1 MDGIAQL
8 EMLKEEV
15 RHAGMRLE
23 ADRARLA
30 HGDGEP
36 SPKEHLRLRRLEQDW
51 RDAAKRLHRARRAGE
66 H

>member
-8 EMLKEEV
+8 EMLEEEV
-15 RHAGMRLE
+15 RHARMRLE

-30 HGDGEP
+30 HSDGEP
-36 SPKEHLRLRRLEQDW
+36 LPKEHLRVGRLEQDW
-51 RDAAKRLHRARRAGE
+51 RDADKRLHRARPASE